1 MFGCRDFYPG
11 GVIHT
16 MPYLLDVFSI
26 IHESR
31 PYSTYHGEIIRWYD
45 HWLKGVDTGLMD
57 EPTAKCWVMG
67 ANTWRTGSAWP
78 LPETQWTELY
88 LSSWERLTAVP
99 V

>member
-31 PYSTYHGEIIRWYD
+31 PYSTYPRRD
-45 HWLKGVDTGLMD
+45 H
-57 EPTAKCWVMG
+57 
-67 ANTWRTGSAWP
+67 P
-78 LPETQWTELY
+78 L
-88 LSSWERLTAVP
+88 V
-99 V
+99 